1 MEFRKYQ
8 HLERYGTDEVDGIE
22 FGDCFIFPKL
32 DGTNASAW
40 TDNEGYV
47 AGGSR
52 NRTLS
57 LDNDN
62 AGFLNHIKNE
72 TGKVIAYLAAHPT
85 HRLYGEWLVPHSLK
99 TYREDAWR
107 KFYIFDVCIDRGED
121 GVEYIPYDIYK
132 PMLDEFELD
141 YIVPIAKISNPTY
154 ESLLK
159 CLEKNQFLI
168 KDGEGNGE
176 GIVIKNYDFYNKY
189 KRQTWAKIVT
199 TEFKEKHAKEMGYNE
214 IQIQKLVEE
223 KIVED
228 YVTTAFVEK
237 EYEKIRVEQEGWT
250 SRCIPMLL
258 SRVFYELINEEMWHI
273 LKQYKNPKVDFKTLN
288 ALTTKKVKEV
298 KSEIFH

>member
-1 MEFRKYQ
+1 MSEFKKYQ

-22 FGDCFIFPKL
+22 FGNCFIFPKL
-32 DGTNASAW
+32 DGTNASIW
-40 TDNEGYV
+40 VDDRNV
-47 AGGSR
+47 VKGGSR
-52 NRTLS
+52 NRELT

-62 AGFLNHIKNE
+62 AGFYQYVCD
-72 TGKVIAYLAAHPT
+72 TGKIIAYMDKHPN

-99 TYREDAWR
+99 TYRDDAWR
-107 KFYIFDVCIDRGED
+107 KFYIFDVTIDQGD

-132 PMLDEFELD
+132 PMLDEFDLD
-141 YIVPIAKISNPTY
+141 YIVPIARVSNTTY
-154 ESLLK
+154 EVLLK
-159 CLEKNQFLI
+159 ALERNQFLI

-176 GIVIKNYDFYNKY
+176 GIVVKNYDFYNKY
-189 KRQTWAKIVT
+189 KRQVWAKIVT

-228 YVTTAFVEK
+228 YVTSAFVEK
-237 EYEKIRVEQEGWT
+237 EYEKVRLEQEGWT

-273 LKQYKNPKVDFKTLN
+273 LKEYKNPKIDFRTLN
-288 ALTTKKVKEV
+288 ALTIKKVKEV
-298 KSEIFH
+298 KSDIFR